1 MQNSAIWCS
10 VHQPSEEQIK
20 EIESKGFTFYT
31 LLIIDSELQ
40 DKLSN
45 TPGSYNECYELAG
58 ELLRKYGKHQL
69 VQVGGSML
77 FQFALGQRFEMLN
90 FINRPLYAH
99 SERISED
106 IPQEDG
112 SVKIPEVL
120 QKYMNGL
127 KVIPVIK

>member
-112 SVKIPEVL
+112 SVK
-120 QKYMNGL
+120 
-127 KVIPVIK
+127 KVSIFKHIKFI